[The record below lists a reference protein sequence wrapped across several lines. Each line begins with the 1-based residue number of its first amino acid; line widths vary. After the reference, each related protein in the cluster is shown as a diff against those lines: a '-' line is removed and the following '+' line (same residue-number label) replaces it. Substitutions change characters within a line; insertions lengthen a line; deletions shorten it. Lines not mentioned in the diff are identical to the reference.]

1 MKIRHWAAA
10 IALGIVA
17 AADAGAMTV
26 DQAYSQLKHRR
37 TVFDA
42 SKTRV
47 PQAQQESLRRLFSIA
62 ELGTVLKV
70 RAYNAHASGDK
81 AGYAAVMKDYESLVA
96 VSKRQPPPVEIKP
109 VHDLV
114 VGAIA
119 GQRGVLAASAS
130 KAPTVL
136 SRKELERNPDVQK
149 VHRDLLRA
157 YNLLLA
163 TFPQEPAVNRDAFY
177 DYLCALDFL

>member
-10 IALGIVA
+10 VVLGLLA

-42 SKTRV
+42 SKTKV
-47 PQAQQESLRRLFSIA
+47 PQAQQESLRHLFSIA
-62 ELGTVLKV
+62 ELGTILKV
-70 RAYNAHASGDK
+70 RAYNAHSSGDK
-81 AGYAAVMKDYESLVA
+81 AAYSAVMKDYASLVE
-96 VSKRQPPPVEIKP
+96 VSNRQPPPAELKP

-119 GQRGVLAASAS
+119 EQREVFVASAAKPAS
-130 KAPTVL
+130 VL
-136 SRKELERNPDVQK
+136 SRNELARKPEVQK
-149 VHRDLLRA
+149 VHRDLLNA
-157 YNLLLA
+157 YKILMA
-163 TFPQEPAVNRDAFY
+163 TYPKEPPVNRDAFY